1 MIHGLTRGV
10 FLGLVTKG
18 CFQVCR
24 NMGRVSQYHHE
35 AGQFCRVITRG
46 KSSAACLRA
55 SSRLFRPCATQGLP
69 PSRSQPSPT
78 AFALLLMKIHT
89 SHPPP
94 CLVTGRVQLNRTNVW
109 SKLISLHAHTDAGAE
124 KAPSRCNNCN
134 ENYFFFS

>member
-1 MIHGLTRGV
+1 MIHGYTRGV

-18 CFQVCR
+18 CFQVFR
-24 NMGRVSQYHHE
+24 TMGKVSQYHHE
-35 AGQFCRVITRG
+35 AGQFCRFITQG

-78 AFALLLMKIHT
+78 AFTLLSIKIHT

-94 CLVTGRVQLNRTNVW
+94 CLLTGRVQLCTNAW
-109 SKLISLHAHTDAGAE
+109 RKHISLHAHAGAE
-124 KAPSRCNNCN
+124 KVPSRCNNCN
-134 ENYFFFS
+134 KNDFFF